1 METLEHTPSKKMQAG
16 TLPIRHRYGAAS
28 TKTKATAGQKNDA
41 KIQHIVY
48 SYPKNGLAGLL

>member
-28 TKTKATAGQKNDA
+28 TKTKATACQKNDA

-48 SYPKNGLAGLL
+48 SYPRN